1 MELIVFLIFIF
12 IISISLIFPMLFKSD
27 RKEKPDDK
35 ASIWLVSFVSF
46 LLALLITAIF
56 GGLAL
61 VLLGTLNVANVMF
74 SIDVSA
80 SKLIVLT
87 VCYFIYLFTIESV
100 PETIINFL
108 ISIKLFQQ
116 ILLALVRILVFGMIA
131 ALVGLNYEQSLL
143 IATGSAIVLLI
154 IELLYDFKQK
164 SDQPSQ

>member
-12 IISISLIFPMLFKSD
+12 IFPMVFKGE

>member
-1 MELIVFLIFIF
+1 M
-12 IISISLIFPMLFKSD
+12 
-27 RKEKPDDK
+27 
-35 ASIWLVSFVSF
+35 
-46 LLALLITAIF
+46 
-56 GGLAL
+56 
-61 VLLGTLNVANVMF
+61 LLGTLNVANVMF

-143 IATGSAIVLLI
+143 IATGSAIRP
-154 IELLYDFKQK
+154 
-164 SDQPSQ
+164 SDH

>member
-1 MELIVFLIFIF
+1 MFLIFIF
-12 IISISLIFPMLFKSD
+12 IISISLIFPMVFKGEQ
-27 RKEKPDDK
+27 KEKPDDK

>member
-12 IISISLIFPMLFKSD
+12 IISISLIFPMVFKGE

-74 SIDVSA
+74 SIDVWA